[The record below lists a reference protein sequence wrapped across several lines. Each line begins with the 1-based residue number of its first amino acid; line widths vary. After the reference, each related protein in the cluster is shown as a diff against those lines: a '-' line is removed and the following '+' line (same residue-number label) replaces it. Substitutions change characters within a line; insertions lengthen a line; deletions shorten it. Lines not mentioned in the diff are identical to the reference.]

1 MRNDGTD
8 RRSTWAPLLVRL
20 LVALLILT
28 PFVAIILQAIGK
40 R

>member
-1 MRNDGTD
+1 MAEYDPAT
-8 RRSTWAPLLVRL
+8 RSPWVGRILWL
-20 LVALLILT
+20 LVAAIVAT

>member
-1 MRNDGTD
+1 MPTD
-8 RRSTWAPLLVRL
+8 DSERRSTWAPLLVRL
-20 LVALLILT
+20 IVALLVLT